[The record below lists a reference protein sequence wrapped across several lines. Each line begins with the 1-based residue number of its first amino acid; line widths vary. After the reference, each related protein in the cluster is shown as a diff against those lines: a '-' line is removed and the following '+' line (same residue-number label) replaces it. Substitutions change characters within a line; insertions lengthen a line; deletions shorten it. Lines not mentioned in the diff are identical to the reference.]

1 MQRLSRRDDLD
12 VELVDLR
19 DYPLPFFEQSLP
31 AAYSL
36 RDYPTP
42 EIARW
47 GRKLDEADGFVIVGP
62 EYNHGYSAVLKN
74 AIDHAF
80 PEWHRKPIAFV
91 GYGNVGG
98 ARAIEQ
104 LRGVVIELE
113 MAPLRHA
120 VHILPDLMLPA
131 MQSDPFDPEVLA
143 PLDEKLDQL
152 AGDLAWWAAALAPA
166 RAADG

>member
-1 MQRLSRRDDLD
+1 
-12 VELVDLR
+12 
-19 DYPLPFFEQSLP
+19 
-31 AAYSL
+31 
-36 RDYPTP
+36 
-42 EIARW
+42 
-47 GRKLDEADGFVIVGP
+47 
-62 EYNHGYSAVLKN
+62 
-74 AIDHAF
+74 
-80 PEWHRKPIAFV
+80 
-91 GYGNVGG
+91 
-98 ARAIEQ
+98 
-104 LRGVVIELE
+104 